1 MIAFNLKHRTAVHSA
16 WGWFSG
22 VSRWLGLWVAGA
34 LGTAVTVGDEFQDKI
49 HPLLETHCIRCHG
62 GKKTKAG
69 VNLAHFKEARAI
81 FREPKLWESVLR
93 QLKERAMPPDDEP
106 TPSAEEFQRMIGWIE
121 TALENPPAEFVV
133 KDPGQKPIH
142 RLGRTEYNNTFRDL
156 LGATHRPADQF
167 PADGGGGGGF
177 DNNADTLFVPPIL
190 LERMLVVAEEA
201 LKAAP
206 TDKLFATMPV
216 WYSSHRMTARSNIR
230 WFARRAFRRPV
241 KEDEVKRLLGLYDR
255 TRAEG
260 MPYETALKTV
270 YKAVLVSPHFL
281 FRVEVDPPGKQP
293 GRISSHEM
301 AVRLSYF
308 LWSSMPDDELFRL
321 AEQGELEKAEVL
333 EGQVRRMLRDPKAR
347 ALAENFAG
355 QWFGVRSLFGT
366 AQPDHNR
373 FPEYTESLR
382 DALAEEPVR
391 FFHHL
396 VQEDR
401 PLTELLDAD
410 YVFANAELAKHYGLG
425 PVAGQGLVP
434 VMLKPEERA
443 QGRGGLMGMGAVLV
457 QTSYPLRSSPVLRG
471 KWILE
476 EVLGTPPPPPP
487 PIVKTLSADDKP
499 RDGLS
504 FRQRLEEHRK
514 NPTCAACHQRMDPLG
529 FALENFGPTGR
540 WRTEI
545 GGERV
550 DSKGT
555 LSNGELVDGP
565 VALKQALMS
574 RRQLF
579 LRHATEKMLAYALG
593 RGLEF
598 YDMPVAKQIS
608 DRLVH
613 GDARTVSLIMDV
625 VRSFPFQHR
634 RGAGLD
640 VAEPAA
646 NRHP

>member
-1 MIAFNLKHRTAVHSA
+1 MIAIQPEPRFAPHSA
-16 WGWFSG
+16 GGWLPG
-22 VSRWLGLWVAGA
+22 RLRWLGLWIAGC
-34 LGTAVTVGDEFQDKI
+34 LGLLTTVGDDYQEKI
-49 HPLLETHCIRCHG
+49 YPLLETHCIRCHG

-69 VNLAHFKEARAI
+69 VNLTHFKEARAI
-81 FREPKLWESVLR
+81 FREPKMWETVLR

-106 TPSAEEFQRMIGWIE
+106 TPSAEEFHRMIGWIE
-121 TALENPPAEFVV
+121 AALENPPAELIA

-156 LGATHRPADQF
+156 LGATNRPADRF

-190 LERMLVVAEEA
+190 LERMLMAAEEA

-206 TDKLFATMPV
+206 SEKLFTTTPV

-241 KEDEVKRLLGLYDR
+241 KDEEVQRLLALYDR
-255 TRAEG
+255 TRESGVGYEG
-260 MPYETALKTV
+260 ALRTV

-281 FRVEVDPPGKQP
+281 FRVEVDPPGKTP
-293 GRISSHEM
+293 GRISSHEL

-308 LWSSMPDDELFRL
+308 LWSSMPDEELFRL
-321 AEQGELEKAEVL
+321 ADQGDLDKPDVL
-333 EGQVRRMLRDPKAR
+333 EAQIRRMLGDPKAR

-391 FFHHL
+391 FFNHL
-396 VQEDR
+396 VQHDR
-401 PLTELLDAD
+401 PLTELLDAE
-410 YVFANAELAKHYGLG
+410 YVFANSELAKHYGVG
-425 PVAGQGLVP
+425 PVTGDDLVP
-434 VMLKPEERA
+434 VTLKPEERA

-540 WRTEI
+540 WRTDI

-565 VALKQALMS
+565 VALKRALMA
-574 RRQLF
+574 RKQLF

-608 DRLVH
+608 DHLQN
-613 GDARTVSLIMDV
+613 GEARTVTLIMEV
-625 VRSFPFQHR
+625 AKSFPFQHR
-634 RGAGLD
+634 RGAEMD
-640 VAEPAA
+640 TSATAA
-646 NRHP
+646 SAQH